1 MKLFVTSLAIGFAVI
16 LLASAEVK
24 CPEISDD
31 SVYFPH
37 EIECGKFY
45 ECSSRSA
52 ILFTCPTGTYFDPEL
67 NICNWNVDCG
77 NLLTSTAPPATTP
90 AKEGHKE

>member
-1 MKLFVTSLAIGFAVI
+1 MKRFITSIAIGFAVM

-24 CPEISDD
+24 CPETSDD

-37 EIECGKFY
+37 EAECGKFY
-45 ECSSRSA
+45 ECAGRSLV
-52 ILFTCPTGTYFDPEL
+52 LFECPPGTYFDTRL

-77 NLLTSTAPPATTP
+77 NLLTSTVPPTTP
-90 AKEGHKE
+90 AKEENEE